1 MPLGARVSARPLG
14 LALAATLA
22 TQLVLAAPA
31 RADGPPA
38 TTAPI
43 AAAAAPESVSLHL
56 DVPIVR
62 QAPAH
67 CGPAALT
74 MVMRFYGAD
83 SSAARVADRAFDPA
97 LQGALITDLAAAARS
112 AGYAA
117 EIVRYSDSLLV
128 AELARGRPPIVLY
141 QHGSGV
147 VTTPHYAVVVG
158 WDAASGAYT
167 LHDGGPKPRRIR
179 RSDLAARARGA
190 GNRALLVG
198 RRP

>member
-1 MPLGARVSARPLG
+1 VSARALG

-22 TQLVLAAPA
+22 MQPAFAASS
-31 RADGPPA
+31 RCDGPPA
-38 TTAPI
+38 TAAAI
-43 AAAAAPESVSLHL
+43 AAPPPAPVTLQLE
-56 DVPIVR
+56 VPIVR

-74 MVMRFYGAD
+74 MVMRYWGAD

-112 AGYAA
+112 AGFAA

-128 AELARGRPPIVLY
+128 AELEQGRPPIVLY

-158 WDAASGAYT
+158 WDEASDAYT
-167 LHDGGPKPRRIR
+167 LHDGGPKPRKIR
-179 RSDLAARARGA
+179 RPDLAARARVA
-190 GNRALLVG
+190 GDRALLIG
-198 RRP
+198 RQP